1 MKKGIISYLLLAL
14 FICNYS
20 FGQDLSSTI
29 LTPNGKLDNVF
40 DRYGKKIPLS
50 DLLMDKKGGG
60 TKSVGPLCS
69 SGYFDLYFEVGSGME
84 GNSTIEQERRAV
96 ICQVFSDISQFIET
110 PNPNIHVNIL
120 VKNINSELNGY
131 DPITNPNPSAS
142 SGVLGLATGYYVL
155 PSLGPNI
162 IGGIADNEIWK
173 TINSGIDSYTNVA
186 SPLSSTSSSNNG
198 SGYYHGMV
206 ALNFNNPSINWHL
219 DLSQNTSN
227 GLYDLYSVILHEVT
241 HALGFASLI
250 DVNGDSKFG
259 TNFPYYSRY
268 DLFLNSPSNQP
279 LITNTGIC
287 SMYNFGYN
295 PALST
300 SILTPSIFDCAS
312 HVKFGGSVNEAT
324 FTPATFTN
332 ESSLSHLEDICHS
345 SYNYSNDEYYVM
357 SDANGTGSFYMKRY
371 LKPEERNVLC
381 DIGYK
386 VKSYYG
392 DVSNLNFFDYG
403 APVCP
408 GTDVVGINDGFNA
421 NGSYQYFTTV
431 NSVNPLIISNFLSND
446 FNTDTY
452 ECLTDI
458 YGNGF
463 PTVINSTSF
472 SYDATSP
479 GIAVLR
485 YVPISPTGVRGNITY
500 IYIYI
505 SANNCTPSSC
515 VFINNSEFED
525 GSICGQIYTNQGST
539 ICTLNCWEPYTNT
552 PDVFRRNC
560 TLNSTINW
568 FNIPGNYASNPPT
581 ETWSG
586 NQGQNNAF
594 LGIGSTGGL
603 GTPHWNES
611 VQTQL
616 NSPLIPGHTY
626 TVNLKVKSANNCN
639 TFGAPLLPSNAFCKL
654 IIGGTDISNSF
665 FGGPQ
670 TTLPTNLY
678 QLGYEF
684 TIANND
690 VWYDLTQTFQY
701 NGQFNLNTFVLYNSS
716 NMNTLENQPYTYL
729 YIDDVQLTEV
739 SSTLNLYI
747 PTVLCLNQ
755 TINDLSIYAPIPGG
769 TFSGPGVTNNG
780 NIYSFNPQTAGV
792 GTHTISYSY
801 TNNINCLVT
810 ISQQIEVV
818 NSNFTASIN
827 ASNTQIC
834 SGQTVTLTASSSNPA
849 TYIWNPG
856 NLTGTSISPVVN
868 SSTLFS
874 LIATNTQGCVA
885 TSSLTVNV
893 TPITIGV
900 TPSSTSICS
909 GQSVTLTAT
918 GADSYVWSPVTGLS
932 STTGSVVIASP
943 TASTTYTVTGTTSN
957 GCVGTFTIPITVN
970 PLPTIQ
976 ISPLNPTICSG
987 QSISITASGADTYVW
1002 SPSTGLSST
1011 TGSVVNAN
1019 PTASTTYAVT
1029 GTDLYGCSNTL
1040 NLPVTVN
1047 QLPIVQVSSN
1057 SLSICPGQSATL
1069 TASGASTYIW
1079 SPSTGLSSYTGS
1091 SVSAS
1096 PTIATTYTVTG
1107 TSSNGCIGLPISAT
1121 VTVNQVPNVQ
1131 VSASSS
1137 SICSNQSVTLTATGA
1152 DSYIWSPSNSLS
1164 SLTGGIVTATPAAST
1179 TYTVTGTSSNGCIGT
1194 FTIPITVNPLP
1205 TIQISPLNPTICSG
1219 DFVTM
1224 TASGADTYNWDPLN
1238 GLSSTTGATV
1248 IGTPSTNIIYTVTGT
1263 SIFGCVNSASTQIN
1277 VNPAPIFD
1285 VTPPFSVICQG
1296 NQVTLT
1302 ANGSFSYDWSPSAGL
1317 SNTTGN
1323 TVDANPTTTTTYSV
1337 TATNVE
1343 GCTLTLPVTVN
1354 VNPTPIVTVSPSN
1367 PVICLGQSVN
1377 LTASGATTYTW
1388 SPSQGLSSYS
1398 GSNVMANPSVTTTYI
1413 VNGQNAQ
1420 GCTAHESVTVTV
1432 NPIPSVAISSSYNY
1446 ICSGQQVTLSATGAL
1461 NYSWSPS
1468 TGLSSTSGSSVI
1480 ASPNVTTTYN
1490 VNGVDANGCSSSSS
1504 LSLIVNPCND
1514 CYSGTLL
1521 SGSITSSPTTGA
1533 TLRIANDITI
1543 SGNILFNANNVKI
1556 MPNVTI
1562 NVPSNSILT
1571 IKGSHLYGCESM
1583 WKGIVVQPGGKVI
1596 LDSYTFPNGSISTT
1610 LIEDAIIGI
1619 DYLPIN
1625 TQQNALVLSS
1635 NNATFNK
1642 NGTSIRIQS
1651 YLFSNASSV
1660 FEVKNSLFT
1669 SRTLYNTTTSTW
1681 PLTSTVK
1688 AASTTVNPLVS
1699 PYILSSYALAN
1710 LKYPMSSGRAQKGM
1724 DIKNTGNTVMSSPV
1738 VYNSLTIGSLISSEY
1753 NVFDNIKVDIY
1764 STNSNLKIQ
1773 NTIMQITENISY
1785 YSFISTPIGEPAI
1798 GTGIFSKS
1806 DNTFVNKLEVA
1817 GLTSLPNQFYG
1828 LSTAVMTDNLKE
1840 VLCNNNTI
1848 RSNRSNMPNFASLA
1862 NGERGVYIR
1871 EINKFDNVQVNN
1883 NTFYSINKGMSLIAD
1898 VAGISPTI
1906 NVLNNTF
1913 KKSSNE
1919 LAGGGISTYSVLIE
1933 NSNSTN
1939 QMSGGNLWVNNNTI
1953 FNSISGI
1960 KLNSWK
1966 RINQQINNN
1975 SITFGNNSTADMF
1988 GIKLVNCALGS
1999 VNTQIYTNIVTGA
2012 VVYSTNNQYR
2022 AIAIE
2027 SSIGNDLKCND
2038 VSNSYSGLYFS
2049 SNCNPTKTSKNNMT
2063 NHKYGFVLDNNG
2075 IIGQQGTPTSPADN
2089 VWVGSTW
2096 DATGTANGRFKNA
2109 CLNYSNTIN
2118 SIMYIRSGSIAY
2130 NPAGSSTTI
2139 PLNYP
2144 YTNTL
2149 TPNTILIVNNAPL
2162 PTACAS
2168 SSTPPINALMTTD
2181 VVNALET
2188 TVAYIADTTI
2198 LASDAVL
2205 LSDQVY
2211 RTLDS
2216 DTSIMQNSTILTD
2229 FYDSTSTKDIG
2240 TLLNVEVALAK
2251 DSTQLATTLNDVVIP
2266 DNLVEESYRI
2276 YYESYIN
2283 YQNGTFSQVDSLN
2296 MRTLA
2301 EGCPV
2306 LQGSA
2311 VYMAEALYN
2320 VVYFEAELFNPI
2332 CPEYIDKNS
2341 EILTN
2346 KSTLPTFTIYPVPND
2361 GDFTLAGQIIKGQTI
2376 TIKTMDGK
2384 VVYSKKMD
2392 ENLEQQKI
2400 HSNLGSGV
2408 YFIIIE
2414 DESNHFLSQNKFI
2427 VTK

>member
-279 LITNTGIC
+279 LITNAGIC

-408 GTDVVGINDGFNA
+408 GTDVVGINDGIDP
-421 NGSYQYFTTV
+421 NGYVQYYTV
-431 NSVNPLIISNFLSND
+431 VNNVSNPLLVTDICTND
-446 FNTDTY
+446 FNAVSF
-452 ECLTDI
+452 ECLEDI
-458 YGNGF
+458 YGNGT
-463 PTVINSTSF
+463 PINITNTSF
-472 SYDATSP
+472 NYVATSP
-479 GIAVLR
+479 GMAVLR
-485 YVPISPTGVRGNITY
+485 YVPISATGVRGNITY
-500 IYIYI
+500 VYIYV
-505 SANNCTPSSC
+505 SADNCPPAACNFLSNGDFELTTDCGQMDYTPLVNSACWSPLSNSPDLFLRGCTNQESNWFFSC
-515 VFINNSEFED
+515 NIPAFYGSYPTFEAWNGTSNNSFL
-525 GSICGQIYTNQGST
+525 G
-539 ICTLNCWEPYTNT
+539 L
-552 PDVFRRNC
+552 
-560 TLNSTINW
+560 
-568 FNIPGNYASNPPT
+568 ASNIY
-581 ETWSG
+581 
-586 NQGQNNAF
+586 NY
-594 LGIGSTGGL
+594 
-603 GTPHWNES
+603 NES
-611 VQTQL
+611 AQTQL
-616 NSPLIPGHTY
+616 NTPLIPGHTY
-626 TVNLKVKSANNCN
+626 TISLYARCGNNYGGVANQL
-639 TFGAPLLPSNAFCKL
+639 PLGSSGQLLF
-654 IIGGTDISNSF
+654 GGTSNYVAT

-670 TTLPTNLY
+670 TVLPNSII
-678 QLGYEF
+678 QLGTTESVV
-684 TIANND
+684 ND
-690 VWYDLTQTFQY
+690 LNWHLITQTFQY
-701 NGQFNLNTFVLYNSS
+701 NGQSNLNHLAIYNASNLNTNGQYNV
-716 NMNTLENQPYTYL
+716 YL
-729 YIDDVQLTEV
+729 YIDQIELTEIQT
-739 SSTLNLYI
+739 TLNLNI
-747 PTVLCLNQ
+747 PSVICLNQ

-827 ASNTQIC
+827 ASSTQIC

-909 GQSVTLTAT
+909 GQLVTLTAT

-1137 SICSNQSVTLTATGA
+1137 SICSGQSVTLTATGA
-1152 DSYIWSPSNSLS
+1152 DSYVWTPSTGLS
-1164 SLTGGIVTATPAAST
+1164 STTGGVVTATPTTSI
-1179 TYTVTGTSSNGCIGT
+1179 TYTVTGTTSNGCVGT

-1337 TATNVE
+1337 TATNAE

-1432 NPIPSVAISSSYNY
+1432 NPIPSVSISSSYNY

-1571 IKGSHLYGCESM
+1571 IKGSHFYGCESM

-1596 LDSYTFPNGSISTT
+1596 LQSYTFPNGSISTT

-1798 GTGIFSKS
+1798 GTGIYSKS

-2049 SNCNPTKTSKNNMT
+2049 SNCNPSKTSKNNMT
-2063 NHKYGFVLDNNG
+2063 NNKYGFVLDNNG
-2075 IIGQQGTPTSPADN
+2075 IIGQQGTSTTPADN
-2089 VWVGSTW
+2089 VWLGTTW

-2109 CLNYSNTIN
+2109 CLNFSNAYYSL
-2118 SIMYIRSGSIAY
+2118 MYVRNI
-2130 NPAGSSTTI
+2130 PGSSFNSYSPNGSTT
-2139 PLNYP
+2139 NFSF
-2144 YTNTL
+2144 NTTYGL
-2149 TPNTILIVNNAPL
+2149 SQTPVSLIAINAPL
-2162 PTACAS
+2162 PTACAT

-2181 VVNALET
+2181 V
-2188 TVAYIADTTI
+2188 YISDTTI

-2205 LSDQVY
+2205 LTDQVY

-2266 DNLVEESYRI
+2266 DNSVEESYRI

-2392 ENLEQQKI
+2392 DNSEQQKI

-2414 DESNHFLSQNKFI
+2414 DESNHLLSQNKFV

>member
-1 MKKGIISYLLLAL
+1 MKIKLLPIVL
-14 FICNYS
+14 FIVCFSNLS
-20 FGQDLSSTI
+20 FGQ
-29 LTPNGKLDNVF
+29 LTNVNNISPNGIFDKVF
-40 DRYGKKIPLS
+40 NRFGDKMNLE
-50 DLLMDKKGGG
+50 DLLIDKNGDG
-60 TKSVGPLCS
+60 TTKALGPLCS

-84 GNSTIEQERRAV
+84 GNSAIELARRAV
-96 ICQVFSDISQFIET
+96 VCQVFSDLSQFIQT
-110 PNPNIHVNIL
+110 PNPNVHVNIL
-120 VKNINSELNGY
+120 IKNINSELPGY
-131 DPITNPNPSAS
+131 NPISNPNPAAS
-142 SGVLGLATGYYVL
+142 SNVAGLASAYYAV
-155 PSLGPNI
+155 PSAPTPLV
-162 IGGIADNEIWK
+162 GGIADNEIWK
-173 TINSGIDSYTNVA
+173 TINSGIDSYTNFV
-186 SPLSSTSSSNNG
+186 SPLIIKGGNSNNYG
-198 SGYYHGMV
+198 IYHGYL
-206 ALNFNNPSINWHL
+206 AINFNNLTINWHS
-219 DLSQNTSN
+219 DLSQSTST
-227 GLYDLYSVILHEVT
+227 GLYDLYSVVLHEVT

-250 DVNGDSKFG
+250 KVNGTSKFG
-259 TNFPYYSRY
+259 TSYPYYSRY
-268 DLFLNSPSNQP
+268 DLELETSSNLP
-279 LITNTGIC
+279 LITNQGSC
-287 SMYNFGYN
+287 SLYSYVFN
-295 PALST
+295 PLLST
-300 SILTPSIFDCAS
+300 SILAPNPSNCSNQIRYTGSVGQAVYTPSVFS
-312 HVKFGGSVNEAT
+312 EG
-324 FTPATFTN
+324 
-332 ESSLSHLEDICHS
+332 SSLSHLEDACHLPN
-345 SYNYSNDEYYVM
+345 SYQNNQYYTM
-357 SDANGTGSFYMKRY
+357 SYAIGTGPNFMKRY
-371 LKPEERNVLC
+371 LKPEERDVLC

-386 VKSYYG
+386 VNSNFG
-392 DVSNLNFFDYG
+392 NSSNLNFYDYG
-403 APVCP
+403 APACP
-408 GTDVVGINDGFNA
+408 GAEVIGINDGIDP
-421 NGSYQYFTTV
+421 NGNVQFYTV
-431 NSVNPLIISNFLSND
+431 VNNSSNPLPITNICNND
-446 FNTDTY
+446 FNGFTF
-452 ECLTDI
+452 ECLEDL
-458 YGNGF
+458 YGNGY
-463 PTVINSTSF
+463 PINITSNGF
-472 SYDATSP
+472 SYVATSP

-485 YVPISPTGVRGNITY
+485 YVPVSATGARGNITY
-500 IYIYI
+500 VYIYI
-505 SANNCTPSSC
+505 SANNCTPTNC
-515 VFINNSEFED
+515 NFLNNGDFEL
-525 GSICGQIYTNQGST
+525 STNCGQMDYQSPINSA
-539 ICTLNCWEPYTNT
+539 CWSPLSNT
-552 PDVFRRNC
+552 PDIFLRNC
-560 TLNSTINW
+560 TNTVNNTNLNLSIPANFASFPSIESWNGAPNNSFIGIVSTSSH
-568 FNIPGNYASNPPT
+568 Y
-581 ETWSG
+581 
-586 NQGQNNAF
+586 
-594 LGIGSTGGL
+594 
-603 GTPHWNES
+603 NES
-611 VQTQL
+611 IQTPL
-616 NSPLIPGHTY
+616 NAPLIDGHTY
-626 TVNLKVKSANNCN
+626 TISFYARCGNIYM
-639 TFGAPLLPSNAFCKL
+639 PLGSSGNL
-654 IIGGTDISNSF
+654 IIGGTTNFLAPYGIAETVLPSNII
-665 FGGPQ
+665 
-670 TTLPTNLY
+670 
-678 QLGYEF
+678 QLGNAVSV
-684 TIANND
+684 IND
-690 VWYDLTQTFQY
+690 LNWHLITQTFIY
-701 NGQFNLNTFVLYNSS
+701 TGQSNLNHLVIYNSS
-716 NMNTLENQPYTYL
+716 NLNTLTGQSSVYM
-729 YIDDVQLTEV
+729 YIDQVELTEIQTTINL
-739 SSTLNLYI
+739 TLPQVI
-747 PTVLCLNQ
+747 CINQ
-755 TINDLSIYAPIPGG
+755 TINDLSLYAPITGG
-769 TFSGPGVTNNG
+769 TFNGPGVSLTG
-780 NIYSFNPQTAGV
+780 NTYSFNPQIAGV

-801 TNNINCLVT
+801 TNNLNCLIT
-810 ISQQIEVV
+810 ITQQIEVV
-818 NSNFTASIN
+818 NSTFTASIN
-827 ASNTQIC
+827 ASSTQIC

-874 LIATNTQGCVA
+874 LTATNAQGCVA
-885 TSSLTVNV
+885 TSSLNVNV

-909 GQSVTLTAT
+909 GQSVTLLAS
-918 GADSYVWSPVTGLS
+918 GANTYVWSPATGLS
-932 STTGSVVIASP
+932 STTGSVVTASP
-943 TASTTYTVTGTTSN
+943 TVSTTYTVTGTNTS
-957 GCVGTFTIPITVN
+957 GCSESATVSINVN
-970 PLPTIQ
+970 PLPTILF
-976 ISPLNPTICSG
+976 SPNNPTICSG

-1057 SLSICPGQSATL
+1057 SSSICPGQSATL

-1152 DSYIWSPSNSLS
+1152 DSYVWSPSNSLS
-1164 SLTGGIVTATPAAST
+1164 SLTGGIVTATPTAST

-1219 DFVTM
+1219 DFITM
-1224 TASGADTYNWDPLN
+1224 TASGADTYNWDPFN

-1248 IGTPSTNIIYTVTGT
+1248 IGTPSSNIIYTVTGT
-1263 SIFGCVNSASTQIN
+1263 SIFGCINSASTQIT

-1337 TATNVE
+1337 TATNAE

-1432 NPIPSVAISSSYNY
+1432 NPIPTVSVSSSYNN

-1490 VNGVDANGCSSSSS
+1490 VDGVDANGCSATSSVT
-1504 LSLIVNPCND
+1504 LNVNSCND
-1514 CYSGTLL
+1514 CYTGTLL
-1521 SGSITSSPTTGA
+1521 SGNISSSPLTGA
-1533 TLRIANDITI
+1533 TLRIANNI
-1543 SGNILFNANNVKI
+1543 SIIGNVTFTSNNVKI
-1556 MPNVTI
+1556 MPGVTI
-1562 NVPSNSILT
+1562 TVKPNSTLT
-1571 IKGSHLYGCESM
+1571 LNGSHLYGCESM
-1583 WKGIVVQPGGKVI
+1583 WQGIVVEEGGKVI
-1596 LDSYTFPNGSISTT
+1596 LQPYSIANVIQKTT
-1610 LIEDAIIGI
+1610 LIEDATIAI
-1619 DYLPIN
+1619 DYKPILN
-1625 TQQNALVLSS
+1625 QQSSFVLTS

-1642 NGTSIRIQS
+1642 NETAIRIQS
-1651 YLFSNASSV
+1651 YLFNNVSSV
-1660 FEVKNSLFT
+1660 FEVKNCLFT
-1669 SRTLYNTTTSTW
+1669 SRNLYNSTNSTW
-1681 PLTSTVK
+1681 PLTSNVK
-1688 AASTTVNPLVS
+1688 SQNGNASFNPLLN
-1699 PYILSSYALAN
+1699 PYISSNYVISG
-1710 LKYPMSSGRAQKGM
+1710 LKYPLSNQKPKRGL
-1724 DIKNTGNTVMSSPV
+1724 DINYTGNTLVSSPV
-1738 VYNSLTIGSLISSEY
+1738 IYNSLTIGSLTSSEY

-1764 STNSNLKIQ
+1764 SLNSNIKIQ
-1773 NTIMQITENISY
+1773 NTVMQFTDPIP
-1785 YSFISTPIGEPAI
+1785 YSPDFGITPIGEPAI

-1806 DNTFVNKLEVA
+1806 DNTFLNKLDVA
-1817 GLTSLPNQFYG
+1817 GTINLPNQFYG
-1828 LSTAVMTDNLKE
+1828 LSTAVLIDNLKE
-1840 VLCNNNTI
+1840 VVCNYNTI
-1848 RSNRSNMPNFASLA
+1848 RSNRSNLSINSNLS

-1871 EINKFDNVQVNN
+1871 EINKFDNVQINY
-1883 NTFYSINKGMSLIAD
+1883 NTFYSINKGLTLIAD

-1913 KKSSNE
+1913 KKSSIQ
-1919 LAGGGISTYSVLIE
+1919 LAGGVISAYSVLIE

-1939 QMSGGNLWVNNNTI
+1939 QMYGGNLWVNNNTI
-1953 FNSISGI
+1953 FNTVCGI

-1975 SITFGNNSTADMF
+1975 SITFGNISTLDMF
-1988 GIKLVNCALGS
+1988 GIKLVNCVYGS
-1999 VNTQIYTNIVTGA
+1999 IYTQIYSNIVSGA
-2012 VVYSTNNQYR
+2012 SPYSISNSQNR

-2027 SSIGNDLKCND
+2027 SSIGNDVKCND

-2075 IIGQQGTPTSPADN
+2075 IIGQQGTSTTPADN
-2089 VWVGSTW
+2089 VWVGTTW
-2096 DATGTANGRFKNA
+2096 DPTGTANGRFKNA
-2109 CLNYSNTIN
+2109 CLNLSNASYSL
-2118 SIMYIRSGSIAY
+2118 MYVRNVSGL
-2130 NPAGSSTTI
+2130 NPYSPNGSTTSFFGNTTYGLFQI
-2139 PLNYP
+2139 PASLI
-2144 YTNTL
+2144 
-2149 TPNTILIVNNAPL
+2149 TINAPL
-2162 PTACAS
+2162 PTACATS
-2168 SSTPPINALMTTD
+2168 TTPPINALMTTD
-2181 VVNALET
+2181 IVNALET

-2346 KSTLPTFTIYPVPND
+2346 KSALPTFTIYPVPND
-2361 GDFTLAGQIIKGQTI
+2361 GDFTLVGQIIKGQTI

-2392 ENLEQQKI
+2392 DNSEQQKI

-2414 DESNHFLSQNKFI
+2414 DESHHLLSQNKFV